1 MDKDKELEINSFYE
15 NSVYRD
21 IFYEC

>member
-1 MDKDKELEINSFYE
+1 MDKDKELELNSFYQ
-15 NSVYRD
+15 NKLYRD